1 MPSVGAMPGLIGR
14 KVGMMT
20 LYDGGGRAR
29 GVTVIEV
36 AGNRVTQIRTSDRDG
51 YEAIQVG
58 APGKK
63 KKLTRPERGHLAAAN
78 ADREPLSELQ
88 EFHVTDIAPFELGQ
102 TLGADQFE
110 PGTYLNVTGT
120 SKGRGFA
127 GVVRR
132 WNFRGGPKTHGQSDR
147 HRAPGS
153 IGAGTTPGKV
163 WKGQKM
169 GGHMGNRQRTSLNAL
184 LVYADPVRQ
193 LLFVE
198 GSVAGPING
207 MVSVTPGRRKPLA
220 GYEAPELSM
229 PELELPPELEAEEPV
244 EEVVEEVAVEAA
256 ADEASEAPIAE
267 TTDDAPEA
275 AADEAVPEASD
286 EAEAADESADEVTEA
301 PADEETAD
309 EEKNEGPA

>member
-58 APGKK
+58 APGNR

-78 ADREPLSELQ
+78 AEREPLSQLQ
-88 EFHVTDIAPFELGQ
+88 EFHVTDIEPFELGQ
-102 TLGADQFE
+102 ALGADQFE

-207 MVSVTPGRRKPLA
+207 IVSVMPGRRKPLA
-220 GYEAPELSM
+220 GYEAPVLSL
-229 PELELPPELEAEEPV
+229 PELELPAEPEVDEPV
-244 EEVVEEVAVEAA
+244 EDVAVEAA
-256 ADEASEAPIAE
+256 ADEAAE
-267 TTDDAPEA
+267 VTTEEAPEA
-275 AADEAVPEASD
+275 SADEAAPEASDEAD
-286 EAEAADESADEVTEA
+286 EAEAADEGADEAEPEVA
-301 PADEETAD
+301 DDEEQSGGSA
-309 EEKNEGPA
+309 

>member
-78 ADREPLSELQ
+78 AEREPLSELQ
-88 EFHVTDIAPFELGQ
+88 EFKVTDIASFELGQ
-102 TLGADQFE
+102 VLGADQFE
-110 PGTYLNVTGT
+110 PGTYLNVTGV

-169 GGHMGNRQRTSLNAL
+169 GGHMGVRQRTSLNAL
-184 LVYADPVRQ
+184 LVYVDPVRQ

-207 MVSVTPGRRKPLA
+207 IVSVMPGRRKPLA
-220 GYEAPELSM
+220 GYVVPELSL
-229 PELELPPELEAEEPV
+229 PEIELFPESEIEKMA
-244 EEVVEEVAVEAA
+244 EEVVDDVAVEA
-256 ADEASEAPIAE
+256 D
-267 TTDDAPEA
+267 T
-275 AADEAVPEASD
+275 DEAVPEAA
-286 EAEAADESADEVTEA
+286 AEGTG
-301 PADEETAD
+301 DEE
-309 EEKNEGPA
+309 EQNEGQA

>member
-63 KKLTRPERGHLAAAN
+63 KKLSRPERGHLAAAN
-78 ADREPLSELQ
+78 AEREALSELQ
-88 EFHVTDIAPFELGQ
+88 EFHVTDIEPFELGQ
-102 TLGADQFE
+102 VLGADQFE
-110 PGTYLNVTGT
+110 AGTYLNVTGT

-169 GGHMGNRQRTSLNAL
+169 GGHMGNRQRTSVNML
-184 LVYADPVRQ
+184 LVYADPARQ

-198 GSVAGPING
+198 GSVAGPVNG
-207 MVSVTPGRRKPLA
+207 IVSVRPGRKKPLA
-220 GYEAPELSM
+220 DYVAPELSM
-229 PELELPPELEAEEPV
+229 PEIELPPEPEVEEPA
-244 EEVVEEVAVEAA
+244 EEVAEDAAVVAA
-256 ADEASEAPIAE
+256 ADEAPEAEA
-267 TTDDAPEA
+267 TSGDAPEA
-275 AADEAVPEASD
+275 SADEAAPEASD
-286 EAEAADESADEVTEA
+286 EAEAADESSDEAEPEAADEA
-301 PADEETAD
+301 ADSND
-309 EEKNEGPA
+309 EEKSEGSA

>member
-51 YEAIQVG
+51 YEAVQIG
-58 APGKK
+58 APGKR
-63 KKLTRPERGHLAAAN
+63 KKLTRPERGHLRAADAE
-78 ADREPLSELQ
+78 REPLSELQ
-88 EFHVTDIAPFELGQ
+88 EFHVTDIEPFELGQ
-102 TLGADQFE
+102 ALGADQFE
-110 PGTYLNVTGT
+110 PGTFLNVTGT

-184 LVYADPVRQ
+184 LVYADPARQ
-193 LLFVE
+193 LLFVQ
-198 GSVAGPING
+198 GSVAGPVNG
-207 MVSVTPGRRKPLA
+207 IVTVTPGRRKPLA
-220 GYEAPELSM
+220 GYEAPVLSV
-229 PELELPPELEAEEPV
+229 PRLELPPEPE
-244 EEVVEEVAVEAA
+244 VEEVAVAA
-256 ADEASEAPIAE
+256 AVDEASEATIDE
-267 TTDDAPEA
+267 TTGDASEA
-275 AADEAVPEASD
+275 SADEVAPGAS
-286 EAEAADESADEVTEA
+286 AEAADESAGPEV
-301 PADEETAD
+301 ADGNEEQS
-309 EEKNEGPA
+309 EGQA

>member
-1 MPSVGAMPGLIGR
+1 MPGLIGR

-58 APGKK
+58 APGNK

-102 TLGADQFE
+102 ALGADQFE

-198 GSVAGPING
+198 GSVAGSING
-207 MVSVTPGRRKPLA
+207 LVSVTPGRRKPLA
-220 GYEAPELSM
+220 GYEAPVLDL
-229 PELELPPELEAEEPV
+229 PELELPPEFEVEEPV

-256 ADEASEAPIAE
+256 ADEASEAPVAE

-275 AADEAVPEASD
+275 AAEAAAPEASDD
-286 EAEAADESADEVTEA
+286 EAEAADESADEA
-301 PADEETAD
+301 AEESAD
-309 EEKNEGPA
+309 EEKSEGPA

>member
-63 KKLTRPERGHLAAAN
+63 KKLTRPERGHLRAAN
-78 ADREPLSELQ
+78 AEREPLSELQ
-88 EFHVTDIAPFELGQ
+88 EFQVADIGPFELGQ
-102 TLGADQFE
+102 ELGADQFE
-110 PGTYLNVTGT
+110 PGSYLNVTGV

-153 IGAGTTPGKV
+153 IGAGTTPGRV

-169 GGHMGNRQRTSLNAL
+169 GGHMGNRRRTSLNLL
-184 LVYADPVRQ
+184 LVYADPARQ
-193 LLFVE
+193 LLFIE
-198 GSVAGPING
+198 GSVPGPVNG
-207 MVSVTPGRRKPLA
+207 IVSVTPGRRNPLA
-220 GYEAPELSM
+220 DYVAPVLSM
-229 PELELPPELEAEEPV
+229 PELELPPEPEVEEPV
-244 EEVVEEVAVEAA
+244 DEVVVDEAVEAA
-256 ADEASEAPIAE
+256 AE
-267 TTDDAPEA
+267 DAPEA
-275 AADEAVPEASD
+275 SADEAAAGAGD
-286 EAEAADESADEVTEA
+286 EAATDESG
-301 PADEETAD
+301 DEE
-309 EEKNEGPA
+309 EQSEGQA

>member
-58 APGKK
+58 APGNR

-78 ADREPLSELQ
+78 AEREPLSQLQ
-88 EFHVTDIAPFELGQ
+88 EFHVTDIEPFELGQ
-102 TLGADQFE
+102 ALGADQFE

-184 LVYADPVRQ
+184 LVYSDPVRQ

-207 MVSVTPGRRKPLA
+207 IVSVTLGRRKPLA
-220 GYEAPELSM
+220 GYEAPVISI
-229 PELELPPELEAEEPV
+229 PEPESPAEPEVDEP
-244 EEVVEEVAVEAA
+244 VEAA
-256 ADEASEAPIAE
+256 ADEA
-267 TTDDAPEA
+267 PEA
-275 AADEAVPEASD
+275 NADEVTPEASD
-286 EAEAADESADEVTEA
+286 DANEAADDTDDSAGESESEAAD
-301 PADEETAD
+301 DEEQSGGSA
-309 EEKNEGPA
+309 

>member
-1 MPSVGAMPGLIGR
+1 MPGLIGR

-36 AGNRVTQIRTSDRDG
+36 AGNRITQIRTSDRDG

-63 KKLTRPERGHLAAAN
+63 KKLTHPERGHLAAAN

-102 TLGADQFE
+102 ALGADQFE
-110 PGTYLNVTGT
+110 PGTYLNVRGT

-184 LVYADPVRQ
+184 LVYSDPVRQ

-198 GSVAGPING
+198 GSVAGSING
-207 MVSVTPGRRKPLA
+207 IVSVTPGRRKPLA
-220 GYEAPELSM
+220 GYEAPVLSI
-229 PELELPPELEAEEPV
+229 PELELTPEFEMEESV
-244 EEVVEEVAVEAA
+244 EEVVEEVAMEAVV
-256 ADEASEAPIAE
+256 DVTSEAPVAE
-267 TTDDAPEA
+267 TTDDEPEA
-275 AADEAVPEASD
+275 AAN
-286 EAEAADESADEVTEA
+286 
-301 PADEETAD
+301 EEKAD
-309 EEKNEGPA
+309 EEKSEDPA